1 MTQMGG
7 KVAVVTGAGT
17 GLGASTAR
25 ALAREGADV
34 VLVGRRRERLQETA
48 DTMAGLPG
56 RSLIA
61 AGDVGHQDTAARVVD
76 EATEAF
82 GGVDVLVNNAGIHA
96 HPLLVHETPVE
107 EFDDF
112 YNIDLRGPFLF
123 TKAAVPSML
132 ERGGGFVVNIS
143 SMVAVVGFKYSS
155 SYAAA
160 KGGLISLTRATAADY
175 GDSGIRANCICP
187 GGMEP
192 VERSNLIPSD
202 YDRLHEAVSRAGGAL
217 INRVAHVDEVAEMVL
232 FLSGPQSLS
241 MTGAVINFDAGF
253 TAH

>member
-1 MTQMGG
+1 MQLGG
-7 KVAVVTGAGT
+7 RVAVVTGAGT

-34 VLVGRRRERLQETA
+34 VLVGRRPEKLEETA
-48 DTMAGLPG
+48 ESMAGLPG
-56 RSLIA
+56 HALIS
-61 AGDVGHQDTAARVVD
+61 AGDVALEETAERVIG
-76 EATEAF
+76 EATDAF
-82 GGVDVLVNNAGIHA
+82 GGVDLLVNNAGIHA

-107 EFDDF
+107 EFDAF

-123 TKAAVPSML
+123 TRAAVRSML
-132 ERGGGFVVNIS
+132 ERGHGAVVNIS

-160 KGGLISLTRATAADY
+160 KGGLIALTRATAADY
-175 GDSGIRANCICP
+175 GDAGIRANCICP

-192 VERSNLIPSD
+192 VERGNLVPSD
-202 YDRLHEAVSRAGGAL
+202 YDRLHEAAAKAGGAL
-217 INRVAHVDEVAEMVL
+217 IDRIAHVDEVAELVL
-232 FLSGPQSLS
+232 FLCGPQSLS
-241 MTGAVINFDAGF
+241 LTGAVINFDAGF

>member
-1 MTQMGG
+1 VTQLSE

-17 GLGASTAR
+17 GLGAATAR

-34 VLVGRRRERLQETA
+34 VLVGRRAEKLEATA
-48 DTMAGLPG
+48 ASMSGLAGRALVV
-56 RSLIA
+56 
-61 AGDVGHQDTAARVVD
+61 AGDVAL
-76 EATEAF
+76 EATASDVMAAATAAF
-82 GGVDVLVNNAGIHA
+82 GGVDILVNNAGIHA

-107 EFDDF
+107 EFDAF

-123 TKAAVPSML
+123 TRAAIPSMI
-132 ERGGGFVVNIS
+132 ERGGGAIVNIS
-143 SMVAVVGFKYSS
+143 SMVAVVGFKYSC

-175 GDSGIRANCICP
+175 GGQGIRANCICP

-192 VERSNLIPSD
+192 VERGNLIPSD
-202 YDRLHEAVSRAGGAL
+202 YDRLHAAVAEAGGSL
-217 INRVAHVDEVAEMVL
+217 IDRVAHVDEVAEMIL
-232 FLSGPQSLS
+232 FLSGPVSLS
-241 MTGAVINFDAGF
+241 LTGAVVNFDAGF